1 MLDLYCNVHLLVHFG
16 MSFWAAYILGNR
28 WLCESY
34 YYEFRLRGKLL
45 LLGPSGYPTLS
56 HRTRLDLILLPGG
69 SVGTSLTGNTVEK
82 KRFDSNNGRGSQE
95 WKGLFNKES
104 PKSLQES

>member
-1 MLDLYCNVHLLVHFG
+1 MYCNVYLLVHFG

-34 YYEFRLRGKLL
+34 YYEFRLKGKLL
-45 LLGPSGYPTLS
+45 LLGPSGYPTPS

-82 KRFDSNNGRGSQE
+82 KRFDSNNGRGLDQE
-95 WKGLFNKES
+95 WQGLFNKES
-104 PKSLQES
+104 QKYLQES